1 MTQLFYLLPPLLTT
15 FVENFNVV
23 GPILL
28 FMKKALE
35 IKEDDVLLA
44 REVLD
49 YYTGSPCTNLKIY
62 SPLRFE
68 PRMGDLEAE
77 GLTSTHALLVGTSS
91 VVLHILQF
99 IPRIRF
105 IFQLS
110 LSKLNEESFQE
121 K

>member
-15 FVENFNVV
+15 FVENFNVL

-68 PRMGDLEAE
+68 PGMGDLEAE